1 MATEYIAFARRLNRD
16 SSIDSI
22 CVKCYQTIATG
33 HSDDELIA
41 CEQSHVCDP
50 NSEFARAHVD
60 FRESTSNNTWHR
72 ATRHRS
78 H

>member
-33 HSDDELIA
+33 NSEVELIA
-41 CEQSHVCDP
+41 RERTHVCDP
-50 NSEFARAHVD
+50 NSEFNRAHVD
-60 FRESTSNNTWHR
+60 FRRSTSDTPPQRIIHQ
-72 ATRHRS
+72 ATR
-78 H
+78 